1 MQQILHVVYILHNNR
16 LIQSVFCLIG
26 GHNLRITQCSL
37 AQIGGYRIAGNQ
49 FCQYKNQR
57 RHTEQHNHKVYKS
70 FSYNF
75 SRSIRHL
82 SLFRF
87 SFPTAD
93 CASLICRQTSD
104 EQIFPSVNC
113 CLRHKKC
120 PEPADSRQHLLPSC
134 LKSTGRRSDFRT
146 LWRNHQKMM
155 DYLIVICVRSSEYG
169 SEAATPSSLV
179 LYAICAGA

>member
-70 FSYNF
+70 FSYKLQPF
-75 SRSIRHL
+75 HTTPL
-82 SLFRF
+82 SL
-87 SFPTAD
+87 SF
-93 CASLICRQTSD
+93 
-104 EQIFPSVNC
+104 
-113 CLRHKKC
+113 
-120 PEPADSRQHLLPSC
+120 
-134 LKSTGRRSDFRT
+134 
-146 LWRNHQKMM
+146 
-155 DYLIVICVRSSEYG
+155 
-169 SEAATPSSLV
+169 
-179 LYAICAGA
+179 